1 MNCRRVRSAL
11 LPTAARAPIRRNV
24 APRLATPIL
33 RSGVPTGLV
42 YGLATAL
49 VAGLVACAAAPPA
62 PNPAQQSA
70 QNASQAAARALARGD
85 LPQARSQYEAAL
97 LAAESVEDFQ
107 LAGAALLNLALV
119 HARAADLT
127 GGHARL
133 DRMLAAPQRYGPAM
147 VARASTRKALL
158 YLDAPDLEAALT
170 WADAA
175 EAACTAP
182 CELGA
187 SLANLRAH
195 VALQRGDAA
204 LAAQWA
210 GRAVALATEPVAAA
224 EQANAMRLLG
234 RARSQLKLHDEA
246 GQSLA
251 QALAIDQRLG
261 LPERVA
267 LDLVDAAENEQAR
280 GRTAAAREFFERA
293 LVVYQAMGQRAA
305 TDRLRARLAALGAA
319 AKP

>member
-1 MNCRRVRSAL
+1 ML
-11 LPTAARAPIRRNV
+11 GFGAAAV
-24 APRLATPIL
+24 
-33 RSGVPTGLV
+33 V
-42 YGLATAL
+42 
-49 VAGLVACAAAPPA
+49 GLVACAAAPPA
-62 PNPAQQSA
+62 PNPAQQAA

-85 LPQARSQYEAAL
+85 LPQARGQYEAAL

-107 LAGAALLNLALV
+107 LAGVALLNLALV
-119 HARAADLT
+119 QARAGDLS

-133 DRMLAAPQRYGPAM
+133 DRVLAAPQRFGPAM
-147 VARASTRKALL
+147 LARASTRKALL
-158 YLDAPDLEAALT
+158 YLDAPDLDAALT

-175 EAACTAP
+175 QAACATP

-195 VALQRGDAA
+195 VALQRGDAT

-210 GRAVALATEPVAAA
+210 GRAVASATAPAAVA
-224 EQANAMRLLG
+224 EQANALRLLG

-267 LDLVDAAENEQAR
+267 LDLVYAAENELAR
-280 GRTAAAREFFERA
+280 DRPAAAREFFERA

-305 TDRLRARLAALGAA
+305 TDRVRARLLAL
-319 AKP
+319 P